1 MRGAGEASEVTGVT
15 VGCHRAGAVPG
26 DPTASAAARRR
37 PTPIAR
43 PAPTARPRSDER
55 RPTPAARPVIP
66 AHLARRAT
74 SGNPAPQGNRADPD
88 RAGGPSGPWARS
100 PVLGSPWLRCP
111 RPRPGHPVRPNLPD
125 HWDRSG
131 RPGSRVGSHRRGRPT
146 AYPRRS
152 ARSTRSNRSIHPAR
166 PNRSIH
172 RIRPVD
178 PVHSARRA
186 VRSVHSV
193 RSVRSVRPCRYHP
206 TMCRT
211 GRMRLSIRTHR
222 TRLVPVVGSPQ
233 SPPRRAG
240 AFPAGHDEGR
250 GHRSRRPVR
259 HRDAY
264 LHPNAFLG
272 HVIPAA
278 QPDHRVSDLPRDRS
292 PKRARKHQS
301 AGSSE
306 PLTPWPV

>member
-1 MRGAGEASEVTGVT
+1 MTPATLGAPTVRAERGVKGEKGVREGSEVTGGTGVT
-15 VGCHRAGAVPG
+15 AGGHRAGAVTR
-26 DPTASAAARRR
+26 DPTVSAAARRPTPMAR
-37 PTPIAR
+37 PT
-43 PAPTARPRSDER
+43 PTARPRSAVY
-55 RPTPAARPVIP
+55 RPTPAARPGGP
-66 AHLARRAT
+66 ATLVRRAT
-74 SGNPAPQGNRADPD
+74 SGSLALPGNPADPD
-88 RAGGPSGPWARS
+88 RAGGPSVSWVRS
-100 PVLGSPWLRCP
+100 PVLWGPWIRCP
-111 RPRPGHPVRPNLPD
+111 RLRPGHPVRRNLPD
-125 HWDRSG
+125 HQDRQDHSG
-131 RPGSRVGSHRRGRPT
+131 RPVRRVRSRCPVRSHHRDRPT
-146 AYPRRS
+146 AYPCQ
-152 ARSTRSNRSIHPAR
+152 PVC
-166 PNRSIH
+166 SIH

-178 PVHSARRA
+178 PAHSARPA
-186 VRSVHSV
+186 VRSVHPYRY
-193 RSVRSVRPCRYHP
+193 RSTR
-206 TMCRT
+206 CRT
-211 GRMRLSIRTHR
+211 RR